1 MIFRRTQGGIS
12 PADSEASDTLLKM
25 KAGDLSEWKL
35 VRQRNVKFNAK
46 FNAMIDLVASNQNR
60 IEFSTKKQG
69 NERMKFAVC
78 HILGLGEFW
87 GKDKQH
93 FERKSFAF
101 HNMDEEEFEECYNQ
115 ILDCCLKYFVPMG
128 KDDFERELLGF
139 G

>member
-1 MIFRRTQGGIS
+1 MIFRRTQGGIA
-12 PADSEASDTLLKM
+12 PADSEASDTLLKQ
-25 KAGDLSEWKL
+25 KPGDLTKWKL
-35 VRQRNVKFNAK
+35 VGTRNVKFNRK
-46 FNAMIDLVASNQNR
+46 FNAMIDLVAANQDR

-93 FERKSFAF
+93 FERQSFAF
-101 HNMDEEEFEECYNQ
+101 HKMDEETFAECYNQ

-128 KDDFERELLGF
+128 KDDFERELIGF

>member
-12 PADSEASDTLLKM
+12 PADGEASDALLKM
-25 KAGDLSEWKL
+25 KPGDLTEWKL
-35 VRQRNVKFNAK
+35 VGTRNVKFNRK
-46 FNAMIDLVASNQNR
+46 FNAMIDLVAANQDR

-93 FERKSFAF
+93 FERNSFAF
-101 HNMDEEEFEECYNQ
+101 HNMDEETFAECYNQ

-128 KDDFERELLGF
+128 KDDFERELISF